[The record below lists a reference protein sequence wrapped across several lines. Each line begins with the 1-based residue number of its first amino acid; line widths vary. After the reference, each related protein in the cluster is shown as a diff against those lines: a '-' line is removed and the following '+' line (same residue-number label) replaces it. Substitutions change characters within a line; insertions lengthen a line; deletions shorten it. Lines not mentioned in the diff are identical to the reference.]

1 MNHKKKEI
9 VPEEINYKN
18 SISRMERWHLCQNI
32 GKIYY
37 DTQLSFDQLL
47 QIKEYFENNGVGN

>member
-1 MNHKKKEI
+1 MGNKKKKVI
-9 VPEEINYKN
+9 PEETNYIN
-18 SISRMERWHLCQNI
+18 SIQRMERWHLCQQI

-47 QIKEYFENNGVGN
+47 QIKEYFETHGVAN